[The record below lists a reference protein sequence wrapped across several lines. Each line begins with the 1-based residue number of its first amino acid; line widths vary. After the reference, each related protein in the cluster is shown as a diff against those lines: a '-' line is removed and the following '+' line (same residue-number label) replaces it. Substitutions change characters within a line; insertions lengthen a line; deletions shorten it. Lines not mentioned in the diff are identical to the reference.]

1 MLTRLQ
7 WMLHSQDSLHS
18 GPFSPVTL
26 GAPDI
31 TTLLPCNEE
40 DFAAGRQPR
49 SRAALPDSP
58 PAIERPLLVRDPG
71 RSLFASLM
79 QIHHYWGTVSRRAA
93 TFAREAAPWD
103 NRSEFC
109 NMKTKLDDWEEG
121 LPPTHHWSKPQL
133 QHFKKRGLDLVRCLS
148 RPGHLAIQLTRK
160 TGIPQRYHDASSVQ
174 HRPAP
179 TLSR

>member
-1 MLTRLQ
+1 
-7 WMLHSQDSLHS
+7 MLHSQDSLHS
-18 GPFSPVTL
+18 GPYSPVTL

-40 DFAAGRQPR
+40 DFAAGRQPM

-58 PAIERPLLVRDPG
+58 PALEKPHLVRDPG

-103 NRSEFC
+103 SGSEFW
-109 NMKTKLDDWEEG
+109 NMKQKIDDWEAG
-121 LPPTHHWSKPQL
+121 LPATHHWSKTQL
-133 QHFKKRGLDLVRCLS
+133 FHFKNKGLDLVSCYRIDV
-148 RPGHLAIQLTRK
+148 PLALADTIRRT
-160 TGIPQRYHDASSVQ
+160 
-174 HRPAP
+174 
-179 TLSR
+179 